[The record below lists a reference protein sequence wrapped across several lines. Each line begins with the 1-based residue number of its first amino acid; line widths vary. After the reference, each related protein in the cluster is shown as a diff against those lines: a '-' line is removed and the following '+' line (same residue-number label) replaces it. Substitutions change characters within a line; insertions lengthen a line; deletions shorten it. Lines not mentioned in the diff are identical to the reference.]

1 MNTQTLS
8 GVGFA
13 STQRLHCGTDAAIL
27 VGASSGGEDE
37 YKMIAEELGYGPL
50 AMPYPC
56 DIQTIRRQLERSC
69 RLKTSWPP
77 A

>member
-8 GVGFA
+8 GVAFA
-13 STQRLHCGTDAAIL
+13 STQHVACGMDAAIL
-27 VGASSGGEDE
+27 VGASCGGEAE

-56 DIQTIRRQLERSC
+56 DTQTSKMQLEEV
-69 RLKTSWPP
+69 LQ
-77 A
+77 